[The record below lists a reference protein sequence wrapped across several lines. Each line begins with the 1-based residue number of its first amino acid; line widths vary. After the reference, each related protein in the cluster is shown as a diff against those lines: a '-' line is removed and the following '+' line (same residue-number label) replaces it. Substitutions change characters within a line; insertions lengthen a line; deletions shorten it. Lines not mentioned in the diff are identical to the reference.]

1 MDCLDNKKT
10 LLLRGVFEFKNILFI
25 YRRGYLN

>member
-10 LLLRGVFEFKNILFI
+10 LLLRGVFKLKSENII
-25 YRRGYLN
+25 YRRDYLN